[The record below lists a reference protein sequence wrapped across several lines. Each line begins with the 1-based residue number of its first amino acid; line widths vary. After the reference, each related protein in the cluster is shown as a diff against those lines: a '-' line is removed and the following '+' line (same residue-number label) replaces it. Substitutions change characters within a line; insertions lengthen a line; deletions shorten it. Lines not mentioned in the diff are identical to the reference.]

1 MSLLHKLIA
10 LVLVLA
16 CLFTG
21 VVSQKGKKAAKKAEP
36 KKAAP
41 KCKGKKCPKD
51 DDDDDD
57 DDDEEEEKPKKKKEE
72 KKKAEPKKAKGKKK
86 WGLPDRIPLTQY
98 SPLMNRIKKSSKQ
111 F

>member
-1 MSLLHKLIA
+1 MGLLHKLVA
-10 LVLVLA
+10 LLLVLA

-21 VVSQKGKKAAKKAEP
+21 VVSQKGKKAAPKKAEAKKKAEP
-36 KKAAP
+36 KKKAE

-57 DDDEEEEKPKKKKEE
+57 DEDDEDDKPK

-86 WGLPDRIPLTQY
+86 WETPDRITLTQY
-98 SPLMNRIKKSSKQ
+98 FLQLI
-111 F
+111 